1 MSRKRDVRDARFR
14 DREPQ
19 APSSKVPREPRPA
32 PRPSTNASSRPPRG
46 ARSARPIARDDD
58 DRDDDPDDDEESP
71 EAPSGPVPWYLSSNV
86 LIPGALALL
95 LAGAF
100 YAKFRPEP
108 SAAPPP
114 AASSDGGSAP
124 AIDNPADAAPA
135 NPTPANPAPAPANPT
150 PAVAVDAGVPLDPN
164 PVVPAHAEPS
174 TPDPLHGQFTLAQA
188 TEGLTGDGP
197 LHADI
202 ITSMG
207 TFGCEMLSQ
216 QAPNTVANF
225 VGLARGRR
233 DFWDPVAGQWTRRP
247 FYNGSL
253 FHRVIPDFM
262 IQGGDILRSG
272 QGDPGYEIADE
283 NVRPHDAAGL
293 LCMANHGPNTGGAQF
308 FITEVAKPHLDGTYS
323 IFGRCTPTDLVGRI
337 THVARSDQDRPNEPV
352 YILRVDVRKG
362 ARPAQ

>member
-1 MSRKRDVRDARFR
+1 
-14 DREPQ
+14 
-19 APSSKVPREPRPA
+19 
-32 PRPSTNASSRPPRG
+32 
-46 ARSARPIARDDD
+46 
-58 DRDDDPDDDEESP
+58 
-71 EAPSGPVPWYLSSNV
+71 
-86 LIPGALALL
+86 
-95 LAGAF
+95 
-100 YAKFRPEP
+100 
-108 SAAPPP
+108 
-114 AASSDGGSAP
+114 
-124 AIDNPADAAPA
+124 
-135 NPTPANPAPAPANPT
+135 
-150 PAVAVDAGVPLDPN
+150 
-164 PVVPAHAEPS
+164 
-174 TPDPLHGQFTLAQA
+174 
-188 TEGLTGDGP
+188 
-197 LHADI
+197 
-202 ITSMG
+202 MG
-207 TFGCEMLSQ
+207 TFDCEMLPQ

-233 DFWDPVAGQWTRRP
+233 DFWDPVAGQWARRP

-337 THVARSDQDRPNEPV
+337 THVARGENDRPNEPV

>member
-14 DREPQ
+14 DREPE
-19 APSSKVPREPRPA
+19 APTSKAKPEPRPA
-32 PRPSTNASSRPPRG
+32 LRPVVNRSVKPPRT
-46 ARSARPIARDDD
+46 ARSARPVVREDGDARDGRDDD
-58 DRDDDPDDDEESP
+58 EDDET
-71 EAPSGPVPWYLSSNV
+71 PSTPTGPVPWYRSSNV
-86 LIPGALALL
+86 LVPAALALL
-95 LAGAF
+95 LGGAF
-100 YAKFRPEP
+100 YAKFRPDP
-108 SAAPPP
+108 STAPPP
-114 AASSDGGSAP
+114 AATPESDGGAAPSANAP
-124 AIDNPADAAPA
+124 EAGAAPA
-135 NPTPANPAPAPANPT
+135 AAPAPAAPA
-150 PAVAVDAGVPLDPN
+150 PAVAVDAGVALDPN
-164 PVVPAHAEPS
+164 PVVPAHREPS

-188 TEGLTGDGP
+188 TEGLTGEGA

-202 ITSMG
+202 VTSMG
-207 TFGCEMLSQ
+207 TFDCELLSQ

-233 DFWDPVAGQWTRRP
+233 DFWDPVAGAWARRP

-283 NVRPHDAAGL
+283 NVQPHDAAGL

-337 THVARSDQDRPNEPV
+337 THVERSAEDRPNQPV

-362 ARPAQ
+362 ARPAG